1 MGLMGVQVVWL
12 EQQVVLDF
20 KSCDFPCEFNML
32 LSIVKR
38 QTEGCG
44 IMWNPFHRVHSHMHI
59 HREGYKR
66 RLSTTV
72 VRCFCTL
79 FCPKQCFVE
88 SCLIS

>member
-12 EQQVVLDF
+12 DF
-20 KSCDFPCEFNML
+20 KSCDIPCAFNML
-32 LSIVKR
+32 LSIVKC

-66 RLSTTV
+66 RLSKMFLHPFVPQTV
-72 VRCFCTL
+72 FC
-79 FCPKQCFVE
+79 
-88 SCLIS
+88 